1 MNYYVFKEFKMRVS
15 KKITSVFLSL
25 GIILSTFTGAGYTAL
40 ASDSKTVSGK
50 VVIATTY
57 EGDTGE
63 DGITGINIYNGLSSQ
78 PLGTTDENGDFSV
91 VVPAETSSLV
101 FSNHT
106 FENGEHHI
114 DSEGCTIDR
123 TVTLTGTTDISGV
136 TVPIIICDY
145 NGDGA
150 VSAADKQTF
159 SRAMASTVSDSNYN
173 VYCNLNAD
181 SGVSAADKQILS
193 RFMGNVKVSY
203 QYPELILEGHAHEYS
218 AVITEATC
226 TEAGYTTYTCSV
238 CGDTYTSD
246 EVSALGHD
254 FGEWTVSAQASCTES
269 GTETRSCSRCD
280 ATETRATAALGH
292 TEGEAVEENRNEAGC
307 TESGSYDSVVYCT
320 VCGAELSRETVTLPA
335 AGHSYTASVTAA
347 SCIETGYT
355 TYTCSRCGDTYTSD
369 EVAPL
374 GHDWVAGETV
384 APTHTTDGYTA
395 YTCSRCGE
403 TKQDDII
410 PALNIKVKLE
420 NTEDYLYRA
429 GNSNSIALTHL
440 FEAENQNTA
449 IDSSAVTVNIT
460 NIAGSAAGT
469 YTANAGDWTA
479 ASVKFTGTGV
489 IKLTVKQA
497 GYVSAELMLEI
508 VNGTNLF
515 EGADFGGATSANA
528 VLLGNVNCPSTK
540 NVNNGKTLY
549 GNGFSVTDTR
559 SSTASTNG
567 YINMSENGTIDNAKL
582 IGQVYSS
589 AVTTGTTNEG
599 YAPGIWITGNAN
611 IYNSYVCEAK
621 YAVQIDG
628 GSVVL
633 ENSTFDGGA
642 IANVCISGADV
653 TMKNCTTT
661 VSTHGGLK
669 GLGVRVTSASA
680 NISIEGTFT
689 QYNWLKKTD
698 LPSLYTSFL
707 NSLYSDSNYAYT
719 YNGTAYVNMGVFF
732 ITDAG
737 AISVSQAQACVNDS
751 TGNAYGYVEKS
762 AASITGT
769 LYTAKASMGSA
780 AMMTGPVYDET
791 VYGQYPT
798 LPTNTFNYTK
808 NDFSTDD
815 KTYCTYNSTTG
826 ITQIS
831 FEEGSSM
838 NWDSDILTVTKN
850 GASLPVTVNMN
861 GTNYTGQSIPFTE
874 GGEYTVNYSYTD
886 PYNYDKNG
894 NAYSVSY
901 TKSVKISVT
910 VVEKG
915 VQVYHPDFTYASIGG
930 TTASRS
936 VETTVSG
943 AKRVYIMP
951 DVSATSSTIESKTVG
966 GQTVYYPVVTV
977 PAANSSGGTFSSGK
991 LYYFAPAFK
1000 YINITDYDQSN
1011 QTAKTAK
1018 YTYNSSTQ
1026 KWPHNV
1032 TASSQPDTGVY
1043 YYTATNTST
1052 NTNRPYGRSM
1062 NEQYYGY
1069 KYVSSQGGLC
1079 FSSNEIEKQNNANSQ
1094 LVEFY
1099 YKGTDDI
1106 TYYYYIKYSFEAAT
1120 GSSGGCVAEGTQVT
1134 MGDGSTKAI
1143 EDIKVGEKVMSLNPE
1158 TGEYEP
1164 QSVAIHCDH
1173 GTKDW
1178 DVLTLKFS
1186 DGTQV
1191 RSIYDHGYFDTTL
1204 NTYAYIRTDNVSS
1217 FIGDSFIKRRADGSV
1232 GEVTLEDYEIT
1243 TENVGSYTLV
1253 SAYNYNFIVEG
1264 MLSMTSEDGHD
1275 GMFEFFDYGENGRY
1289 DTASMQKDIE
1299 TYGLY
1304 TYEDFSEYLTR
1315 EQFEALNFKFYKP
1328 NVEKGIITFDEI
1340 ILMIQQYM

>member
-1 MNYYVFKEFKMRVS
+1 MRVS

-25 GIILSTFTGAGYTAL
+25 SIVLSAFTGAGYTAL

-63 DGITGINIYNGLSSQ
+63 DGITGINIYNDLSSQ

-226 TEAGYTTYTCSV
+226 TETGYTTYTCSV

-246 EVSALGHD
+246 EVAPLGHD
-254 FGEWTVSAQASCTES
+254 FGEWTVSAQASCTQS

-320 VCGAELSRETVTLPA
+320 VCGAELSRETITLPA

-347 SCIETGYT
+347 SCTEAGYT
-355 TYTCSRCGDTYTSD
+355 TYTCSVCGDTYTSD

-589 AVTTGTTNEG
+589 AVTSGTTNEG

-689 QYNWLKKTD
+689 QYNWLKKSD

-737 AISVSQAQACVNDS
+737 TISASQAQACVNDS
-751 TGNAYGYVEKS
+751 TGNAYGYIEKS

-808 NDFSTDD
+808 NDFTTDD

-874 GGEYTVNYSYTD
+874 GGEYTVNYSYSD

-936 VETTVSG
+936 VEATVSG

-951 DVSATSSTIESKTVG
+951 DVS
-966 GQTVYYPVVTV
+966 
-977 PAANSSGGTFSSGK
+977 AANSSGGTFSSGK

-1011 QTAKTAK
+1011 QTTKTAQ